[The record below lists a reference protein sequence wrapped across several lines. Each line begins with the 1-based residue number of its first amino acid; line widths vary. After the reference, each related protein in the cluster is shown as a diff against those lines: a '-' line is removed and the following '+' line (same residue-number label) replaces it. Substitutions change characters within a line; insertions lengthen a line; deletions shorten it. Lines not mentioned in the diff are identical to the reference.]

1 MAENE
6 KIQRPPKVE
15 TPKTDRSSITETS
28 LPVTPQDHITPR
40 SPKPPKQDKSN
51 K

>member
-28 LPVTPQDHITPR
+28 LPVTPQDHNNTSITKASKTR
-40 SPKPPKQDKSN
+40 
-51 K
+51 